1 LSEYC
6 FQRLHLHRLAWTEDR
21 IGWRALSKFDTI
33 KTVHVTGNSSH
44 PYKNIQT
51 RKTPVNRRRS
61 HKPHFTRHENLVPT
75 RKQQVIRSK
84 TSASASASTFSPTFQ
99 GNSNPLPLRGWCSC
113 ASPSRIQAPDNKTCS
128 SSPSLSL
135 CLCWYDV
142 YGFTVHGFWF
152 RSGIEEEPK
161 TV

>member
-6 FQRLHLHRLAWTEDR
+6 FQRQHLHRLAWIEDR

-33 KTVHVTGNSSH
+33 KTLHVIGNSEH

-51 RKTPVNRRRS
+51 GKTPADRRRS
-61 HKPHFTRHENLVPT
+61 HKPHCTRHENLVPT

-84 TSASASASTFSPTFQ
+84 TSASASASAFFPTFQ
-99 GNSNPLPLRGWCSC
+99 GKSNPLPLQVWCLC
-113 ASPSRIQAPDNKTCS
+113 ASASRIQAPDNKTCS
-128 SSPSLSL
+128 SSPSLCL

-142 YGFTVHGFWF
+142 QGLFWSLL
-152 RSGIEEEPK
+152 R
-161 TV
+161 V